1 MAATASKTEMPTFS
15 YAQAAKGLAAPNT
28 SQQSAQLPTDQVT
41 ETSPEDE
48 SSKDSQT
55 SDTIVAETS
64 GDSEKPESVVD
75 HESKSTTTGSSK
87 NVVSNTSSPS
97 IGTASTSTLAKED
110 DIPAIPNGTSDSTW
124 DKQSQTSNPTD
135 KAASVS
141 ESKDGST
148 KSEKAAQKELKAAP
162 IPTVNIWQQRKE
174 AQDAKAKAN
183 AAVLKSTAPTN
194 KTTSSKL
201 VPQTNGD
208 YSDSTKTANKKK
220 AANDSQADAS
230 ASLGKD
236 RKRTETRKPH
246 DEGSKKSGNRTA
258 RPNDEASLPPVAD
271 STAWPTPQTAL
282 GDEKRKGVEKGDK
295 AEKIEKTA
303 STRGKEKWT
312 PVHYVPTA
320 VFNTPLPTGARRG
333 GRPSRGGRDG
343 GRGGAHT
350 SNNNATAD
358 PKTAAAQTGQP
369 LVKNANV
376 PERARNESNA
386 SRANSLPAQ
395 GRKPAN
401 TEANAQP
408 EQKRPQNTVDRPR
421 VDTRQKASEDA
432 HPTPNG
438 TSHSADATPKPHRE
452 NRLAKA
458 PEFTPSQNS
467 RPGNAPSEGQA
478 ARHPNERRFDG
489 PVRSGDASREANGFV
504 PREREHRE
512 FNRDKGDYQREHPKE
527 RGDSRPERGRGGYR
541 GRGGHSYGAGSQN
554 QHFQNSQHQ
563 FVPPNK
569 SFGSNDR
576 SRPQQQNF
584 QNGAQPQHANH
595 RLPLRSPSAPNSA
608 GVYGSFPLQEIN
620 TVYPSY
626 QNVPS
631 GPMTAVPFQP
641 YTEPFGLM
649 SLIQLQLEY
658 YFSVDN
664 LCKDLYLRK
673 HMDSQGF
680 VRLAFIASFKR
691 IKYLTEDYELLR
703 HSSRQLKNADYQF
716 SEDGQDRLRPKD
728 KWEQWVLPLDQ
739 RDPSAQNDGYLP
751 AQFHPEA
758 NQHVENMAAPLTNG
772 FGHHGAHTPPN
783 GIPNGNHDYAAS
795 RTTLSTN
802 APEFTPF
809 VPGVPQNEIFN
820 VGRFPIGTH
829 TARV

>member
-15 YAQAAKGLAAPNT
+15 YAQAAKGLATSNT
-28 SQQSAQLPTDQVT
+28 SQQSPKVPTEQVT
-41 ETSPEDE
+41 ETAPEDE
-48 SSKDSQT
+48 SSKGSLSTQT
-55 SDTIVAETS
+55 SNTIVAETS
-64 GDSEKPESVVD
+64 GDSEKPDSIVD
-75 HESKSTTTGSSK
+75 PESKSTTTGSSK

-124 DKQSQTSNPTD
+124 DKQSQTSTPAD
-135 KAASVS
+135 KAASVTD
-141 ESKDGST
+141 SKDGST

-162 IPTVNIWQQRKE
+162 IPAVNIWQQRKE
-174 AQDAKAKAN
+174 AQEAKAKAT
-183 AAVLKSTAPTN
+183 AAVLKSTAPAN
-194 KTTSSKL
+194 KTASSKL
-201 VPQTNGD
+201 APQTNGD
-208 YSDSTKTANKKK
+208 YSDSAKTTNKKKTAN
-220 AANDSQADAS
+220 DGQADVS
-230 ASLGKD
+230 GSLGKD
-236 RKRTETRKPH
+236 RKRTETRKSH
-246 DEGSKKSGNRTA
+246 EEGSKKSGNRTA

-271 STAWPTPQTAL
+271 ATAWPTPQTAL
-282 GDEKRKGVEKGDK
+282 GDEKRKVVEKGDK
-295 AEKIEKTA
+295 AEKIEKTP

-320 VFNTPLPTGARRG
+320 VFNTPLPSGARRG
-333 GRPSRGGRDG
+333 GRPSRGGREG
-343 GRGGAHT
+343 GRGAHT
-350 SNNNATAD
+350 SNNIATAD
-358 PKTAAAQTGQP
+358 SKTAAAQTSQP
-369 LVKNANV
+369 PVKHANA
-376 PERARNESNA
+376 PERGRNESNS

-401 TEANAQP
+401 AEANAQSD
-408 EQKRPQNTVDRPR
+408 QKRPQHTVDRQR
-421 VDTRQKASEDA
+421 VDSRQKASEDA
-432 HPTPNG
+432 HSTPNG
-438 TSHSADATPKPHRE
+438 TSNSADATSKPHRE

-458 PEFTPSQNS
+458 PEFTPSQNA
-467 RPGNAPSEGQA
+467 RPGNAPSDGQA
-478 ARHPNERRFDG
+478 NRHPSTHERRFDG
-489 PVRSGDASREANGFV
+489 PAREANGFV

-512 FNRDKGDYQREHPKE
+512 FNRDKGDFQREHPKE

-554 QHFQNSQHQ
+554 QHFQNSQHP
-563 FVPPNK
+563 FVPSNK
-569 SFGSNDR
+569 SFGPNDR
-576 SRPQQQNF
+576 QRSQQQNF
-584 QNGAQPQHANH
+584 QNGTQPQHANH
-595 RLPLRSPSAPNSA
+595 RLPLRSPSVPNSA
-608 GVYGSFPLQEIN
+608 GVYGTFPLPEIN
-620 TVYPSY
+620 TVYPNY

-631 GPMTAVPFQP
+631 GPMTAIPYQP
-641 YTEPFGLM
+641 YMEPFGLM

-691 IKYLTEDYELLR
+691 IKNLTEDYELLR

-716 SEDGQDRLRPKD
+716 SEDGQDRLRPRD

-758 NQHVENMAAPLTNG
+758 DRHVDNIAAPLTNG
-772 FGHHGAHTPPN
+772 FGQHGSQTPPN

-809 VPGVPQNEIFN
+809 VPGVPQNEILN
-820 VGRFPIGTH
+820 VGRFPQGTH
-829 TARV
+829 TAHV